1 MFDEILPLGQVFTQQ
16 PIAFLGG
23 VVTGAL
29 RLNPQQDPL
38 KTWLT
43 QQGIGTQAAVISEPP
58 QNGQAPETIEID

>member
-1 MFDEILPLGQVFTQQ
+1 MFDEILPLGKAFTQQ

-23 VVTGAL
+23 FVTGAL

-43 QQGIGTQAAVISEPP
+43 QQGIGSQAAAMPEPS
-58 QNGQAPETIEID
+58 NGQAPETIEID